1 MPVIAIVEDERLIA
15 EILASYLE
23 REGFQT
29 ARLHTGRE
37 ATDWL
42 AGHDPDLVILD
53 LMLPDIDG
61 LTLARSI
68 RSRSMTPI
76 IIATARVEEIDRL
89 LGLEL
94 GADDYVCKPFSPREV
109 VARVKAVLRRTSS
122 GANGPGA
129 NGPGAN
135 GKELNCD
142 LRIDEAQFL
151 AWWRGRPLDLTPT
164 EFRLLH
170 ALARRPNHVLSRSSL
185 LDAVSDRDRD
195 VVDRS
200 IDSHIKNLRR
210 KLATAASG
218 ISGNQDMIVSVYG
231 VGYRLAIGAPLHR

>member
-1 MPVIAIVEDERLIA
+1 MPLIAIVEDERLIA

-29 ARLHTGRE
+29 KRLYTGQE
-37 ATDWL
+37 ATNWL
-42 AGHDPDLVILD
+42 SGHNPDLVILD

-68 RSRSMTPI
+68 RGGSMTPI
-76 IIATARVEEIDRL
+76 IMATARVEEIDRL

-109 VARVKAVLRRTSS
+109 VARVKAVLRR
-122 GANGPGA
+122 GPAKTDGG
-129 NGPGAN
+129 GPVF
-135 GKELNCD
+135 D
-142 LRIDEAQFL
+142 LQVNESQFL
-151 AWWRGRPLDLTPT
+151 ARWRGCRLDLTPT
-164 EFRLLH
+164 EFRLLQ

-185 LDAVSDRDRD
+185 LDAISDRDRD

-210 KLATAASG
+210 KLSAVSEG
-218 ISGNQDMIVSVYG
+218 EEVIISVYG
-231 VGYRLAIGAPLHR
+231 VGYRLAVGVSLQR